1 MSILIK
7 CELTLAKL
15 VVRMLS
21 MGAITSHASGIL
33 SMHAEQ
39 RTLYIRDNGDA
50 VIFYDC

>member
-1 MSILIK
+1 MSIRIK

-21 MGAITSHASGIL
+21 MGAITCHSSGIL
-33 SMHAEQ
+33 SMYAEQ